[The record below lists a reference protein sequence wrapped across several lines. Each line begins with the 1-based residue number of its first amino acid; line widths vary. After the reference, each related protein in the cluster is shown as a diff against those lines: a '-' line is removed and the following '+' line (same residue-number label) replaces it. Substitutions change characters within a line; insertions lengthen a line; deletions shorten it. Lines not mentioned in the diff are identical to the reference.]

1 MSAFKDLAKKFSQI
15 NFTQMSD
22 IELCKWLRSHTK
34 ISLVDS
40 LRLAKVIKQAYD
52 LGVIRNKVMN
62 K

>member
-1 MSAFKDLAKKFSQI
+1 MSAFEDLAKKFSQI